1 MPNNDDTTCESCKHC
16 DCINHA
22 PTGSGYYWPGCRT
35 DWGTYYRIE
44 DRWERWKDC
53 PRFEERRNDA

>member
-1 MPNNDDTTCESCKHC
+1 MTCESCKHC

-22 PTGSGYYWPGCRT
+22 PICSGYYWPGCMT
-35 DWGTYYRIE
+35 DWGTYYRID

-53 PRFEERRNDA
+53 PRFERREG